1 MASKQNAPITD
12 IDISEFET
20 SKQEFIKNVRLGY
33 EKFLVDNGVD
43 LESEIRAKLLGEK
56 KAKKLAKKQE
66 SFRVT
71 RLGIVSDMLCELE
84 YKFSDKIN
92 EFYGD
97 LIDVEI
103 ISEWYYND
111 CNVTIELV
119 WSNKTLCITN
129 YDGILKI
136 SGGEKG
142 LRKYIKSNTELI
154 RDFINVSDEYYYL
167 NDEYYTSSSKNSE

>member
-1 MASKQNAPITD
+1 MESTQNASITD
-12 IDISEFET
+12 ISQFEN
-20 SKQEFIKNVRLGY
+20 SKQEFIKNVRLSY
-33 EKFLVDNGVD
+33 EKFLTDNGVD
-43 LESEIRAKLLGEK
+43 LESEFRTKLLNDK

-66 SFRVT
+66 TYRVA

-92 EFYGD
+92 EFHGD
-97 LIDVEI
+97 LLDVEI

-119 WSNKTLCITN
+119 WSDKTLCITN
-129 YDGILKI
+129 YDGELKI
-136 SGGEKG
+136 SGGKKD
-142 LRKYIKSNTELI
+142 LRKFIKSNTELI

-167 NDEYYTSSSKNSE
+167 NDEYYTSSSNNSE